1 MKAVRTADPDISPEQ
16 CLEAVEKAFGSAE
29 TAGDLYFAFRLLQQQ
44 LQEKVSNFLKQLEQ
58 SLSNV
63 MSYGGIEARRADR
76 ARVEQLIRGA
86 VYSDMMLVQLKLRD
100 RKETALQNRVG

>member
-1 MKAVRTADPDISPEQ
+1 MVKAVRTADPDVSPEQ

-63 MSYGGIEARRADR
+63 MSYGSIEARRADR

-86 VYSDMMLVQLKLRD
+86 VYSD